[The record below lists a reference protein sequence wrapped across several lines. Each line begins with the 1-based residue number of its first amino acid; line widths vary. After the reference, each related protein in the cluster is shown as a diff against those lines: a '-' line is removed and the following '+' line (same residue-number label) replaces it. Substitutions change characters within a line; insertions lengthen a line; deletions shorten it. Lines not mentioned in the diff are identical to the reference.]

1 MHLGNAHDYAKLLVD
16 LHGDKAE
23 LQAARKARAL
33 EQDGQN
39 ENLELWRRIRTA
51 IREMRGPHES

>member
-1 MHLGNAHDYAKLLVD
+1 MHLENMHDYAKLLVD

-33 EQDGQN
+33 EQDDQGKK
-39 ENLELWRRIRTA
+39 LELWRRIRTA